1 MTEDGP
7 EKILVLVDRSS
18 AAETA
23 ARAAAAIAAGL
34 AAPLIILGVA
44 GRSDEDAG
52 LEAALA
58 AAYEIARPGVP
69 SVESIRATGDLF
81 EVVSRRT
88 AETPTSLVVAGSG
101 TRGAIGGTVWRLVR
115 ELTPPVLV
123 TPPGAFSPKRALFC
137 TGGERFIEEGARFA
151 ARVAAALGVTV
162 TVFHVSPDLP
172 GMYGDRLREGEI
184 SPREFLASNSR
195 LARNVRRQIEI
206 FRLAGAGAELRLA
219 AGDVVRCVL
228 DEVRRGQ
235 HDLLIVGSSPRRGAI
250 QTYMLGDRTREI
262 VGTAGRPF
270 LVLRSQPPG
279 FWTEMWRSLKEGA
292 AGAGGDAG
300 EPSSA
305 GDGTASSGDSPAPR
319 RK

>member
-1 MTEDGP
+1 MTESGS
-7 EKILVLVDRSS
+7 EKILVLVDGSS
-18 AAETA
+18 AAEGA
-23 ARAAAAIAAGL
+23 ARAAAEIAAGL
-34 AAPLIILGVA
+34 EAPLTILGVA
-44 GRSDEDAG
+44 RQSAEDAG

-58 AAYEIARPGVP
+58 AAYEVARPRVP

-81 EVVSRRT
+81 EVALRRT
-88 AETPTSLVVAGSG
+88 SEAPTSLVVAGSG
-101 TRGAIGGTVWRLVR
+101 SRRPIGGTVWRLVR
-115 ELTPPVLV
+115 ELSPPVLV

-151 ARVAAALGVTV
+151 ARVAAALGMSV

-172 GMYGDRLREGEI
+172 GMYGDRLREREI

-206 FRLAGAGAELRLA
+206 FRLAGAAAELRLA
-219 AGDVVRCVL
+219 AGDVVGCVL

-235 HDLLIVGSSPRRGAI
+235 QDLLIVGSSPRRGAI

-292 AGAGGDAG
+292 AGTGA
-300 EPSSA
+300 SA
-305 GDGTASSGDSPAPR
+305 ASPDDSPASPR
-319 RK
+319 E

>member
-1 MTEDGP
+1 MTESGS
-7 EKILVLVDRSS
+7 EKILVLVDASS
-18 AAETA
+18 AAEGA
-23 ARAAAAIAAGL
+23 ARAAAVIAAGL
-34 AAPLIILGVA
+34 NAPLTILGVA
-44 GRSDEDAG
+44 GGSADDAG

-58 AAYEIARPGVP
+58 AAYEIARPGAP
-69 SVESIRATGDLF
+69 SVESIRASGDLF
-81 EVVSRRT
+81 EVASRRT
-88 AETPTSLVVAGSG
+88 SETPTSLVVAGSG
-101 TRGAIGGTVWRLVR
+101 SRRAIGATVWRLVR
-115 ELTPPVLV
+115 ELHPPVLV

-151 ARVAAALGVTV
+151 ARVAAALGVSV

-195 LARNVRRQIEI
+195 LARNVRRQTEI
-206 FRLAGAGAELRLA
+206 FRLAGAATELRLA
-219 AGDVVRCVL
+219 AGDVVNCVL
-228 DEVRRGQ
+228 EEVRRGQ

-279 FWTEMWRSLKEGA
+279 FWTEIWRSLKEGA
-292 AGAGGDAG
+292 AGAGGG

-305 GDGTASSGDSPAPR
+305 GGGATGPDGSPESSRS
-319 RK
+319 

>member
-1 MTEDGP
+1 MTDSAP
-7 EKILVLVDRSS
+7 EKVLVLVDASS
-18 AAETA
+18 AAEGA
-23 ARAAAAIAAGL
+23 ARAAAGIAAGL
-34 AAPLIILGVA
+34 AAPLTILGVA
-44 GRSDEDAG
+44 GRPDDDAG
-52 LEAALA
+52 LETALA
-58 AAYEIARPGVP
+58 GAYEIARQKVP

-81 EVVSRRT
+81 EVASRRT

-101 TRGAIGGTVWRLVR
+101 SRRAIGATVWRLVR
-115 ELTPPVLV
+115 ELSPPVLV
-123 TPPGAFSPKRALFC
+123 TPPGDFAPKRALFC

-151 ARVAAALGVTV
+151 ARVAAALGVSV

-195 LARNVRRQIEI
+195 LAKNVRRQIEI
-206 FRLAGAGAELRLA
+206 FRLAGAAAELRLA
-219 AGDVVRCVL
+219 VGDVVRCVL

-250 QTYMLGDRTREI
+250 QTYMLGDRTHEI

-270 LVLRSQPPG
+270 LVLRSQAPG

-292 AGAGGDAG
+292 AGAGSG
-300 EPSSA
+300 E
-305 GDGTASSGDSPAPR
+305 ASSGGAGAPPSGGSPPPAR
-319 RK
+319 T